1 MKNADVITDDAIFF
15 ESYSQPMFQ
24 FLYYASENN
33 FETNRRYQILQ
44 DVLGSLSRTT
54 NLLIIIGAIIVNINN
69 KISFVKQ
76 VLNTLYVLSSNGN
89 NVNGK

>member
-24 FLYYASENN
+24 FLYYASKIT

-44 DVLGSLSRTT
+44 DVLGSLSGT
-54 NLLIIIGAIIVNINN
+54 LI
-69 KISFVKQ
+69 
-76 VLNTLYVLSSNGN
+76 Y
-89 NVNGK
+89 